1 MLLDCQA
8 PIGTRPLRLADIVTP
23 EPGPREVRVAV
34 GACACCRTDLH
45 VIEGDLAPRRLPL
58 VPGHQVVGRI
68 DAVGAGVQRFGVGD
82 RVGIAWLRSTCG
94 TCAYCRSGSENLCT
108 ASRYTGWDDDG
119 GYAEAAIVHEDFAYS
134 IPSRYA
140 DEAAAPLLCAGII
153 GYRALARAR
162 VPDGG
167 RLGLWGFGSS
177 AHLVLQ
183 LARGRQ
189 CEAYVVTRDEAH
201 RRLAEEMGA
210 RWAGRAGEA
219 PPVPLDGAIVFAPSG
234 AIVPEALRAIRPG
247 GTVALAGIHMSAI
260 PSLDYESTLFRE
272 KVLTSVT
279 SNTRSDGEA
288 LLEEAARIGIVPK
301 TRTFGLAEA
310 NDALAA
316 IAGDA
321 VRGTAVLVP

>member
-1 MLLDCQA
+1 MRQPA
-8 PIGTRPLRLADIVTP
+8 PVADRPLRP
-23 EPGPREVRVAV
+23 EDLDDPVPGPGQILVEVHT
-34 GACACCRTDLH
+34 CAICRTDLH
-45 VIEGDLAPRRLPL
+45 VIEGELPTLRAPLI
-58 VPGHQVVGRI
+58 PGHQIVGRVAGRGR
-68 DAVGAGVQRFGVGD
+68 DANRFRDGD
-82 RVGIAWLRSTCG
+82 RVGIAWLRATCG
-94 TCAYCRSGSENLCT
+94 TCAFCRTGSENLCT

-119 GYAEAAIVHEDFAYS
+119 GYAQAAIVHEDFAYA
-134 IPSRYA
+134 IPSGYA

-153 GYRALARAR
+153 GYRALARSR

-183 LARGRQ
+183 LARGRS
-189 CEAYVVTRDEAH
+189 CEVYVVTRDEAH

-210 RWAGRAGEA
+210 RWAGSAGEA
-219 PPVPLDGAIVFAPSG
+219 PPVPLDAAIVFAPSG
-234 AIVPEALRAIRPG
+234 AIVPEALRAIRAG

-260 PSLDYESTLFRE
+260 PSLEYESTLFRE

-279 SNTRSDGEA
+279 SNTRADGEA
-288 LLEEAARIGIVPK
+288 LLQEAARIGIVPR
-301 TRTFGLAEA
+301 TRRFGLAEA

-321 VRGTAVLVP
+321 IRGTAVLVP